1 MSAPV
6 RTKESLQPSRLRQR
20 RRKVRIYRI
29 TALLVFVLLVL
40 GGIIGFF
47 YIPLIRVRDVEVTG
61 TQTVDPKRIEETI
74 RAELAGHIGYV
85 LPKNNAFLYN
95 EQSMRS
101 RVSSLFPKIK
111 EITIALKN
119 FHSIQVSIVERMPA
133 ALWCGEV
140 QDAVSPCFYIDDSGV
155 VYEDAPTYSGD
166 AYVRWYGKVIG
177 GPLGGDYLQGGFPSL
192 LALIGELDKEGL
204 QPHEIVV
211 EDNGDVH
218 AYYNG
223 GFTLLFTLG
232 QKPEAIL
239 TALHAAENADVFQG
253 KKLTDL
259 SYLDL
264 RFLGNRL
271 YYKLK

>member
-1 MSAPV
+1 MPAPV

-20 RRKVRIYRI
+20 RRKVRTYRI
-29 TALLVFVLLVL
+29 VALVVFVLLLV

-47 YIPLIRVRDVEVTG
+47 YMPFIRARDVEVTG
-61 TQTVDPKRIEETI
+61 AQTVDPKRVEETI
-74 RAELAGHIGYV
+74 RAQLRGYIGYV

-95 EQSMRS
+95 EQNIRS
-101 RVSSLFPKIK
+101 SVLSEYPKIK
-111 EITIALKN
+111 EIKITLKN
-119 FHSIQVSIVERMPA
+119 FHTINANIDERMPA
-133 ALWCGEV
+133 ALWCGEL
-140 QDAVSPCFYIDDSGV
+140 QDATSPCFYIDDSGV
-155 VYEDAPTYSGD
+155 VYEGAPTYSGD

-177 GPLGGDYLQGGFPSL
+177 GPLGGDYLSGGFPSL

-223 GFTLLFTLG
+223 GFILLFTLG